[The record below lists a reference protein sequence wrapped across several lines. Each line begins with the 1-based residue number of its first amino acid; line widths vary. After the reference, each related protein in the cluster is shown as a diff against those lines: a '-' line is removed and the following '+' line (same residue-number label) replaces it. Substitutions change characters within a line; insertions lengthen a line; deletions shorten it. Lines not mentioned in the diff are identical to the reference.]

1 MYVCTYVRSAVRNR
15 LGYRGFSVT
24 RKCTSYDRP
33 DRWDGSPSS
42 QYEWITQHSPKIP
55 VERVYLSL
63 PTVVKIRGREHSKC
77 SGVSTVQWITCKVLH
92 LSLVPTEYLTYNVI
106 NHAKYI

>member
-1 MYVCTYVRSAVRNR
+1 MYVCTYVRSAVRISVSNR

-55 VERVYLSL
+55 VEIVYLSL
-63 PTVVKIRGREHSKC
+63 TVVKIKGSRALKMLWGEH
-77 SGVSTVQWITCKVLH
+77 GAVD
-92 LSLVPTEYLTYNVI
+92 YMY
-106 NHAKYI
+106 YI